1 MNILIF
7 FLSVSVLYLFF
18 AFINRQ
24 IPQRENQTP
33 AVIDTTHKIIQIEV
47 LNGCGK
53 KGIALKFTDYLRLHG
68 VDVVNI
74 NNYNNK
80 SPLIETIILDRI
92 GNLENAKYI
101 AAIIGISEKNIIQ
114 QINPD
119 YFVAVSVIIGNDYIQ
134 LKPMM

>member
-1 MNILIF
+1 M
-7 FLSVSVLYLFF
+7 YLFY

-24 IPQRENQTP
+24 IPQQEKKTP
-33 AVIDTTHKIIQIEV
+33 AVIDTTQKIIQIEV

-53 KGIALKFTDYLRLHG
+53 KGVAVKFTDYLRLHG

-74 NNYNNK
+74 KNYNNK
-80 SPLIETIILDRI
+80 SPLRETIIIDRI

-119 YFVAVSVIIGNDYIQ
+119 YFVAVSVIIGNDYNQ

>member
-1 MNILIF
+1 M
-7 FLSVSVLYLFF
+7 YLFY

-24 IPQRENQTP
+24 IPQQEKKTP
-33 AVIDTTHKIIQIEV
+33 AVIDTTQQIIQIEV

-53 KGIALKFTDYLRLHG
+53 KGVAVKFTDYLRLHG

-74 NNYNNK
+74 KNYNNK
-80 SPLIETIILDRI
+80 SPLRETIIIDRI

-101 AAIIGISEKNIIQ
+101 AAIIGISGKNIIQ

-119 YFVAVSVIIGNDYIQ
+119 YFVAVSVIIGNDYNQ
-134 LKPMM
+134 LKPSM